1 MLLTLAACKG
11 GNDATTDH
19 AHAQVHL
26 YTCPMH
32 PQISQDHPG
41 KCPLCGM
48 DLVLKESNK
57 EMVADSSITRLTKP
71 VNEQVIATIPVIR
84 AESSRQVFSFDVN
97 GIVTYDTRNQV
108 TISSRV
114 SGRIEKLLIKYNFQ
128 PVRKG
133 QLILE
138 VYSPDLAAAQRE
150 LLYIAATSPE
160 MLSKAKERLLL
171 LGMQQAQ
178 INEVLKSGK
187 ILYRVPVYSNTDG
200 YILERSVAAPSAGG
214 ISAVSGAGANAGMG
228 SMQSGTTSGTASVVN
243 TPTQSTP
250 PLLLRQGAYIS
261 AGQSLFTIYQTKT
274 MVAEFAFP
282 PRLAAGITKGQ
293 KLSFY
298 PTGNKQAAQ
307 PGSIGLIEPVLR
319 GGENFTLARVYF
331 SNTGLRA
338 GQLVTANILLTFTK
352 GWWLPQKAVRLMG
365 NRSIIFRKKDG
376 VFIPSTVT
384 TGVEANGM
392 VQVLTDI
399 GKWDLAENAA
409 YLTDSEGFIKTKE

>member
-1 MLLTLAACKG
+1 MLLTLAACT
-11 GNDATTDH
+11 GNNDQKANH
-19 AHAQVHL
+19 AIAHAHL

-71 VNEQVIATIPVIR
+71 VNEQVIASLPTVK
-84 AESSRQVFSFDVN
+84 AETGPHQFTFEVN

-114 SGRIEKLLIKYNFQ
+114 SGRVEKLLIKYNYQ

-150 LLYIAATSPE
+150 LLYIAATSPD

-187 ILYRVPVYSNTDG
+187 ILYRVPVYSNTNG
-200 YILERSVAAPSAGG
+200 YILERSAVVPAAGSTSSA
-214 ISAVSGAGANAGMG
+214 SVSGASTDMG
-228 SMQSGTTSGTASVVN
+228 GMQSGTTQGAGTAAN
-243 TPTQSTP
+243 TLTQSAP
-250 PLLLRQGAYIS
+250 PLLLRQGAYVS

-274 MVAEFAFP
+274 MVAEFSFP
-282 PRLAAGITKGQ
+282 PVLAAGITTGQ
-293 KLSFY
+293 ELSFY
-298 PTGNKQAAQ
+298 PTENKQDSQ
-307 PGSIGLIEPVLR
+307 PGSIGLIEPVFR
-319 GGENFTLARVYF
+319 NGGNFTLARVYF
-331 SNTGLRA
+331 SNTKLRA
-338 GQLVTANILLTFTK
+338 GQFVTANITLRFNK
-352 GWWLPQKAVRLMG
+352 GWWLPQKALHSLG
-365 NRSIIFRKKDG
+365 SSSIVFKKNDG
-376 VFIPSTVT
+376 VFTPVTVA

-392 VQVLTDI
+392 VQVLTNI
-399 GKWDLAENAA
+399 GNLELAANAA
-409 YLTDSEGFIKTKE
+409 YLIDSEGFITTKE